1 MIYTPKVGLKCN
13 LMGCILW
20 SNIINLKLSKIIQPC
35 IVGKVAMHILK
46 MDVLAMLTRNH
57 MFKVI
62 IILTIS

>member
-1 MIYTPKVGLKCN
+1 
-13 LMGCILW
+13 
-20 SNIINLKLSKIIQPC
+20 
-35 IVGKVAMHILK
+35 MHSRKGGYAYIKK